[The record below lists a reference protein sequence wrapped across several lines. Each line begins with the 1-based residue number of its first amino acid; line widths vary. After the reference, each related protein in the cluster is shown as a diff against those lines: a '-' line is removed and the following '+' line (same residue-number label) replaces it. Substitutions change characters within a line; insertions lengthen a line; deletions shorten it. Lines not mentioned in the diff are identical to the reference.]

1 MCILPIQTTNASSFP
16 TPYHNP
22 LISKPTPPHE
32 LFHEIVNPVAAFT
45 VATVA
50 CVLPLGTAPAYQFAL
65 PPYANSPPS
74 FANTPALVTEL
85 PHTRLLLCT
94 AHFPLLDVSVKPLP
108 EAAAVNVAHVP
119 PMYQVPAEM
128 MQPLL
133 EPEDVTWRVPL
144 PEKGVPGA
152 VVGGVPPVVVVV
164 GEEGGVP
171 DLGRYFTPVAG
182 QLDFEPSGG

>member
-1 MCILPIQTTNASSFP
+1 M
-16 TPYHNP
+16 
-22 LISKPTPPHE
+22 
-32 LFHEIVNPVAAFT
+32 
-45 VATVA
+45 
-50 CVLPLGTAPAYQFAL
+50 
-65 PPYANSPPS
+65 
-74 FANTPALVTEL
+74 
-85 PHTRLLLCT
+85 
-94 AHFPLLDVSVKPLP
+94 KPLP

-133 EPEDVTWRVPL
+133 EPEDVTWRVPM

-152 VVGGVPPVVVVV
+152 VVGEVPPVVVVV
-164 GEEGGVP
+164 GGEGGVP